1 MMSSDKLIRIGTRDS
16 PLALWQAKTVQN
28 QLLEKGFESMIVPIK
43 SKGDLNLEIPLYE
56 MGIVGIFTKTLDLA
70 LLQGEIDLAVHS
82 MKDVPTRLPDG
93 IVQTAVL
100 KRGDSTDILVIKEE
114 IDFGRNCV
122 IATSSLRRKAQW
134 MYRYPHHIMVSLR
147 GNVNTRLAKLA
158 KENWDGA
165 IFANVGLSRI
175 GLLPKNHIRLDWMLP
190 APAQG
195 AIVVMARRDDKQAI
209 RASQILNHVPSDM
222 TTYTERMFLRTLEGG
237 CSAPIAALSFIGET
251 KIYLTGKLFS
261 LEGDQVI
268 EVQKECPRDE
278 YKTLGQS
285 AAEEILSRGGNEWM
299 EEIRKVASRKK

>member
-1 MMSSDKLIRIGTRDS
+1 MSSDKLIRIGTRDS

-195 AIVVMARRDDKQAI
+195 AIVVMARRDDRQAI

>member
-1 MMSSDKLIRIGTRDS
+1 MSSDKLIRIGTRDS

>member
-1 MMSSDKLIRIGTRDS
+1 MSSDKLIRIGTRDS

-147 GNVNTRLAKLA
+147 GNVNTRLAKLT

-195 AIVVMARRDDKQAI
+195 AIVVMARRDDRQAI

-261 LEGDQVI
+261 LEGDRVI

>member
-1 MMSSDKLIRIGTRDS
+1 MSSDKLIRIGTRDS

-195 AIVVMARRDDKQAI
+195 AIVVMARRDDRQTI

-261 LEGDQVI
+261 LEGDRVI